1 MFMQVVFK
9 PRLPMGIFVS
19 DVQGGRVSG
28 VLDGQAKEQG
38 LEPPGLQS
46 DFQDWISFQF
56 SFQFFST
63 FSSTSQHGAV
73 VCVSRVDQRHF
84 VMVSIDGQPYSSL
97 PQERNNDDSIVP
109 PTSDTAQQMPIRGEA
124 LLEEKKKGNVP
135 YRVPGLVAVLRKSK
149 EAIDKSFIYIYIRI
163 YNIIYYIYTYIYIIY
178 IKY

>member
-1 MFMQVVFK
+1 MIRTSRGWVRFMQVVFK

-38 LEPPGLQS
+38 LEPSGLQS
-46 DFQDWISFQF
+46 EFQDWI

-97 PQERNNDDSIVP
+97 PQQERNNNDSIVP
-109 PTSDTAQQMPIRGEA
+109 PSGPPSSDQANLTAKFCCTSDTYAKQMFPSHCPQQHCRRPQQRPE
-124 LLEEKKKGNVP
+124 P
-135 YRVPGLVAVLRKSK
+135 PGPLPRSRRCLSP
-149 EAIDKSFIYIYIRI
+149 
-163 YNIIYYIYTYIYIIY
+163 
-178 IKY
+178 

>member
-1 MFMQVVFK
+1 MQVVFK

-38 LEPPGLQS
+38 LEPSGLQS
-46 DFQDWISFQF
+46 EFQDWI

-97 PQERNNDDSIVP
+97 PQQERNNNDSIVP
-109 PTSDTAQQMPIRGEA
+109 PSGQVKLHSKQMPIRGEA

-149 EAIDKSFIYIYIRI
+149 EAIDKSFIL
-163 YNIIYYIYTYIYIIY
+163 YYINLYYI
-178 IKY
+178 